1 VQANNWWEIWLP
13 ESHKD
18 KTLDN
23 FDWKNLEQV
32 KQSVEKCLSLE
43 HSYGLF
49 IFGEP
54 GLGKTHLLVGIF
66 VEFLKKN
73 LYVGQDII
81 FTQFSDLMQEIN
93 QVGISWDKA
102 VDEISRIRILIIDDI
117 RPVDE
122 RSEIILKKLIEKI
135 YEKQIKFFASMN
147 ADDIGE
153 IVAKLKLEDY
163 WLSRLKE
170 RCLFIHIKGKDRRK
184 PNV

>member
-1 VQANNWWEIWLP
+1 MNWWGIWLP

-23 FDWKNLEQV
+23 FDWRNLEQA
-32 KQSVEKCLSLE
+32 KQLVEKCLSLE
-43 HSYGLF
+43 NKCGLF
-49 IFGEP
+49 IFGDP
-54 GLGKTHLLVGIF
+54 GLGKTHLLIGIF

-81 FTQFSDLMQEIN
+81 FTQFSSLMQEIT
-93 QVGISWDKA
+93 QAGGISWDRA
-102 VDEISRIRILIIDDI
+102 VEEITRVKILILDDI

-135 YEKQIKFFASMN
+135 YEKQIKFFTSMN

-184 PNV
+184 PDV